1 MAKGLC
7 IIDVKFTG
15 HEQGLFLKLTGQVQ
29 ATGLSTVFALHNTCT
44 ETNAIKSVPG
54 EWLQCSIYK
63 KKS

>member
-1 MAKGLC
+1 MIKYFKHLLDRVAKDLC

-44 ETNAIKSVPG
+44 ETNAD
-54 EWLQCSIYK
+54 
-63 KKS
+63 